1 MNQLT
6 AKEAH
11 ESHLKARNPMGELML
26 SAKNICQKKY
36 KIMQIIFVI
45 FILIMKVSNLH
56 VPFDVSNL
64 GPSLH
69 LHSQVEDGVL
79 DLDRNLHV
87 LPIYEKS
94 KKA

>member
-1 MNQLT
+1 
-6 AKEAH
+6 
-11 ESHLKARNPMGELML
+11 
-26 SAKNICQKKY
+26 
-36 KIMQIIFVI
+36 MQIIFVI

-94 KKA
+94 KKAWKIEVNIITYRCILMFITTDYSSVSFATKEVQN